1 MRFLE
6 FWAAAVSDASRQ
18 GVGGWLAGQRTLCE
32 LPRHDGGTSAGGG
45 MWWCLS
51 SLDRR
56 LYVETGIELTG
67 ANRCKAEVLRDLW
80 SS

>member
-1 MRFLE
+1 
-6 FWAAAVSDASRQ
+6 
-18 GVGGWLAGQRTLCE
+18 
-32 LPRHDGGTSAGGG
+32 

-56 LYVETGIELTG
+56 VYVETGIELTG

-80 SS
+80 SSLAGGSQKGEESKPHTNPKSLYQQSETSKANYA